1 MQKQNDLAKN
11 LKNLFNPSSYKE
23 FQEGELVNQPRM
35 TGYYYIFKN
44 LTKPRFSLILNTAK
58 DFTYPNNTVKI
69 SDYFFIVF
77 NVPSLEEYLQNF
89 TNKYFPVILEKLDEN
104 MLKKNPRGLPY
115 GYYAD
120 EDGTIRV
127 DLKKATEV
135 KKIYDM
141 YLDVGSVRDIVDAL
155 HSNFSHV
162 RNVLSLSGEYMQMK
176 EKIVPPS
183 KLKEVEALLAQN
195 VKGAFKKRTTEDE
208 IREVRQ
214 KRKQQQKMLGIS

>member
-35 TGYYYIFKN
+35 AGYYYIFKN

-58 DFTYPNNTVKI
+58 GFTYPNNTVKI

-89 TNKYFPVILEKLDEN
+89 TNKYFPIILEKLDEN